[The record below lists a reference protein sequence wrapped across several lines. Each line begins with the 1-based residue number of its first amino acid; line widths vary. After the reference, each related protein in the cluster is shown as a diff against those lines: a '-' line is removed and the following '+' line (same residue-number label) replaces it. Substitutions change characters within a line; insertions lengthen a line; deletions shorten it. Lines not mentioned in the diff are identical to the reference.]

1 MNTVDVTHAG
11 SRLSFLPLLG
21 IFFPFSSCRHDEP
34 ATVAGARLQDG
45 GRAARANDGALVEA
59 PLWGLCLQN
68 GELSLLGFSL
78 SHSALTSKHGS
89 DVPSCTSQRG
99 AGSF

>member
-1 MNTVDVTHAG
+1 MTHGG
-11 SRLSFLPLLG
+11 SHLSFLLLLF
-21 IFFPFSSCRHDEP
+21 IFFPFSSRRHGEP
-34 ATVAGARLQDG
+34 ATVVGARLQDG
-45 GRAARANDGALVEA
+45 GRAARANDGVLVEA
-59 PLWGLCLQN
+59 PLSGRRLQS
-68 GELSLLGFSL
+68 GELSLLVFSL

>member
-1 MNTVDVTHAG
+1 MTH
-11 SRLSFLPLLG
+11 
-21 IFFPFSSCRHDEP
+21 IFFPFSSCRHGEP
-34 ATVAGARLQDG
+34 ATDTGARLQNG
-45 GRAARANDGALVEA
+45 GRAACANDGVLVEA
-59 PLWGLCLQN
+59 PLSGLCLPN
-68 GELSLLGFSL
+68 GELSLLVFSL